1 MQGTPD
7 LLEALVGF
15 ALREGCRGVCAAG
28 PRAGAGRMQGTPD
41 LSEPLVGFALCDG
54 CRACAQ
60 LDRALGLARQMRAR
74 GVRGNVFSYSALL
87 NVCVK
92 CGQLDAGL
100 EVWSEM
106 ERSSVPLNARPRH
119 LRTCAWLRGGRIGGH
134 VWSLAACIAMLAFS
148 RKLARSRPRILK
160 TGACV

>member
-1 MQGTPD
+1 MRTVWRP
-7 LLEALVGF
+7 
-15 ALREGCRGVCAAG
+15 
-28 PRAGAGRMQGTPD
+28 
-41 LSEPLVGFALCDG
+41 
-54 CRACAQ
+54 AQ

-106 ERSSVPLNARPRH
+106 ERNSVPLNARPRH
-119 LRTCAWLRGGRIGGH
+119 LNTCGCLRGRRTGCYA
-134 VWSLAACIAMLAFS
+134 WSLACIAMLPF
-148 RKLARSRPRILK
+148 
-160 TGACV
+160 